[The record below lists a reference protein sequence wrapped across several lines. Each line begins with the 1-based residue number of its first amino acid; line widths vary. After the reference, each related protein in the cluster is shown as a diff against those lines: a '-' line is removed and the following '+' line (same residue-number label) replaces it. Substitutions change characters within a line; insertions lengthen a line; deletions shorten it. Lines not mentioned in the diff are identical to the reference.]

1 MWLPTIVKEFDSPD
15 LHMKE
20 KDAIYAC
27 LPIITAA
34 TKGDLDKE
42 ISLKCTYIISINF
55 NPQIGEINHCI

>member
-42 ISLKCTYIISINF
+42 IALKWIEHLLNLALDVRT
-55 NPQIGEINHCI
+55 